1 MVSLWSQEHGTGEAW
16 NKPCVLS
23 VVYIPL
29 CWRYRLW
36 CLQFTVGPEAEPLDG
51 APGRRAAREIR
62 DRTRESASTAR
73 GPAGDLSS
81 YEKYDTGEHLCS
93 VALWNTLC
101 SLGQLGLPLLPPP
114 LLLSLL

>member
-36 CLQFTVGPEAEPLDG
+36 CLQFTVGPEPLALDGG
-51 APGRRAAREIR
+51 APGSRAGCEGDSR
-62 DRTRESASTAR
+62 RESASTAR